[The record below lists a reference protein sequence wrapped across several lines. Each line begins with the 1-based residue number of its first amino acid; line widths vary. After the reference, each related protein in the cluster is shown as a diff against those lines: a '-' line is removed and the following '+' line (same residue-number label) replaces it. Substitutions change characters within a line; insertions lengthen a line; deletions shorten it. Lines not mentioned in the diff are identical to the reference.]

1 MEIKLKNYKN
11 IGELAINFIDNKV
24 NFVYGMS
31 GAGKSSI
38 FEAIVDKTPSE
49 NVKFGMSADSVSI
62 SPRLESEQ
70 INIFN
75 GGTPTLLLD
84 EEGSNAVYR
93 ILFNNSGEIDKI
105 YDKLNDYFMKLNE
118 CRPQMNTFLE
128 NMAKLKKEIGITRG
142 SSFPKNGK
150 DKLSLLEKES
160 EDKKYKENYNF
171 LKRNGTGYLEWVIA
185 GADFPV
191 YKIGKCPFCS
201 RKLSENKKK
210 YLEKVISLKPKNYE
224 ALSSSI
230 TFNEVFKLD
239 VPNYTSK
246 RSIKSVKN
254 KVEELFSV
262 EQEVKGL
269 LEIFDNLNTSNLDI
283 TKLTKFSISEML
295 KNQLPELANAIEIY
309 NASLDNIQHAAKRMN
324 GETRHLI
331 KKNLDKLNYCLKILG
346 IPYYFLIGKYEKNA
360 KIASTYLVHNDNK
373 TENNNVKNLSYGE
386 KNIVSLLLFIFSVD
400 KEIVVID
407 DPASSFDENRRTII
421 YRLIM
426 DNIRD
431 KSVIILS
438 HDQSFVRN
446 AIIDIKNEIKRQKKS
461 NGKEK
466 FYEKWQDA
474 ASAINIGELL
484 YLSQYNGKVHLR
496 NIDIDD
502 FNNLSIHAKKFM
514 QDNNLSYFR
523 KIINLRI
530 YIESLGKDLN
540 ETNKLIYGY
549 LSLIMHHKYY
559 PTRQAVISNLEKQH
573 KNEKEILNLIKKEF
587 SIELEPLPENR
598 LYDFKEEELT
608 PFEKVVYK
616 RETMNKNCLKYK
628 ELNKYARDTLSDIVH
643 LNNQTVYTLNP
654 YKYVSYPQNVLDIIS
669 EE

>member
-1 MEIKLKNYKN
+1 MEVKLKNYKN
-11 IGELAINFIDNKV
+11 IGELAINFQDNKV

-38 FEAIVDKTPSE
+38 FEAIIDKNPSE
-49 NVKFGMSADSVSI
+49 NVKFGKDLDSVSI
-62 SPRLESEQ
+62 SPRIESEQ

-75 GGTPTLLLD
+75 GSTPTLLLN

-105 YDKLNDYFMKLNE
+105 YNKLNDYFRKLNE

-171 LKRNGTGYLEWVIA
+171 LKRNGSGYLEWVIA
-185 GADFPV
+185 GADFPA

-201 RKLSENKKK
+201 RKLPENKKK
-210 YLEKVISLKPKNYE
+210 HLEKVISLKPKNYE

-246 RSIKSVKN
+246 RSIKSVKK

-262 EQEVKGL
+262 EQEVKVL

-283 TKLTKFSISEML
+283 AKLTKFSISEML
-295 KNQLPELANAIEIY
+295 NNQLPELASAIEIY
-309 NASLDNIQHAAKRMN
+309 NSSLDSIQHTAKRMN

-346 IPYYFLIGKYEKNA
+346 IPYYFLIGKYEKNVNT
-360 KIASTYLVHNDNK
+360 ASTYLVHNDNK
-373 TENNNVKNLSYGE
+373 TRNNNVKNLSYGE

-426 DNIRD
+426 DNIKD
-431 KSVIILS
+431 KSVIVLS

-461 NGKEK
+461 NGKENSC
-466 FYEKWQDA
+466 EKWQDA

-530 YIESLGKDLN
+530 YIEALGKDLN

-598 LYDFKEEELT
+598 LYDFKEKELT

-616 RETMNKNCLKYK
+616 RETMNKNRLKYK